1 MLEVRNLTKVYGALT
16 AVDGVSFVAR
26 PGEIL
31 GYLGP
36 NGSGKTTTVGM
47 VTGLLKPTSGEVL
60 FEGKDIQEDL
70 RAYKQRLG
78 YVPEEP
84 ALYPYLTGRE
94 YLELVARLRHISE
107 GRLGEKIPKLLELLS
122 LPDSFT
128 TIAAYSKGMKQKVLV
143 AAAILNNPDVL
154 ILDEPFSGLDV
165 ESAMVLRQVITD
177 LARDGK
183 TILFSSHLLEVVE
196 KVCARVLILS
206 KGRVVAEDTVE
217 RLCELQKQPT
227 LERVFSELTARTD
240 PVTTANKILTAV
252 KSGG

>member
-70 RAYKQRLG
+70 RAYKLRLG

-107 GRLGEKIPKLLELLS
+107 GRLGEKIPRLLELLS
-122 LPDSFT
+122 LPDSFA

-143 AAAILNNPDVL
+143 AAAILHNPDVL

-165 ESAMVLRQVITD
+165 ESAMVLREVITD

-217 RLCELQKQPT
+217 RLCELQKQPK
-227 LERVFSELTARTD
+227 LERVFSELTAQTD
-240 PVTTANKILTAV
+240 PVTTANKILTVV